1 MFFTINDIIT
11 GKKYNVNVMWITS
24 MKNGDDSQSAPNF
37 ELLLYQGDGGRPLVE
52 SYASAAERK
61 ERRDTIVEAG
71 SFFELNSIQYNLV
84 WVQSVAKVNA
94 GDPLYDGNLAQKP
107 AVSITFANG
116 RTIYGQFDTEQARD
130 DFYDLLIESMLSG
143 GLVQRDTFDDF
154 PKKGNPGC
162 VYLAKDTGITYYW
175 DKVLKQYVTTGS
187 GGRKG
192 IYEAINDLPTTLGQV
207 VTINKSDL
215 RELVKPTVDFMETSD
230 VIDDEGTRGIIIANN
245 DTTVDVCIIPDQ
257 TIDSFKQVATEADL
271 PETGKTN
278 ILLYVQDID
287 EFRIWNDSV
296 PGWVDPFHPIR
307 FESDITPE
315 TARTNTLYI
324 DETEARYTSDNIEW
338 KYITSEARPY
348 QKGTTYYK
356 GMLVYRDNIL
366 TKATVTFK
374 SNATVGKNT
383 AEAFAYD
390 LDKGNLEVI
399 IDAYARTNVMY
410 DLSDQLD
417 EDTQE
422 FNLPAGVTPERS
434 VLVFYAGQLLI
445 EGVNYIIDYTN
456 QKLRLLFE
464 EDPDSL
470 EDRHLTM
477 IVGNIE
483 APAGVRTVT
492 GIIPGLVDNTDP
504 FNPVIGHDDTK
515 IDKSIA
521 NRLVSNTDVT
531 EVDGAVDMTFTYA
544 DTDDGSVFAKKVIF
558 KTPNDNIEFKVNNV
572 TPQIREIEISAFG
585 AAEVTERAITFD
597 GTSREF
603 DLPINVDTT
612 RPLVVMVNGLALT
625 SGEDYD
631 YVIVG
636 NKIKFTYVFE
646 VDSNAVIV
654 NFK

>member
-1 MFFTINDIIT
+1 
-11 GKKYNVNVMWITS
+11 
-24 MKNGDDSQSAPNF
+24 
-37 ELLLYQGDGGRPLVE
+37 
-52 SYASAAERK
+52 
-61 ERRDTIVEAG
+61 
-71 SFFELNSIQYNLV
+71 
-84 WVQSVAKVNA
+84 
-94 GDPLYDGNLAQKP
+94 
-107 AVSITFANG
+107 
-116 RTIYGQFDTEQARD
+116 
-130 DFYDLLIESMLSG
+130 
-143 GLVQRDTFDDF
+143 
-154 PKKGNPGC
+154 
-162 VYLAKDTGITYYW
+162 
-175 DKVLKQYVTTGS
+175 
-187 GGRKG
+187 
-192 IYEAINDLPTTLGQV
+192 
-207 VTINKSDL
+207 
-215 RELVKPTVDFMETSD
+215 
-230 VIDDEGTRGIIIANN
+230 
-245 DTTVDVCIIPDQ
+245 
-257 TIDSFKQVATEADL
+257 
-271 PETGKTN
+271 
-278 ILLYVQDID
+278 
-287 EFRIWNDSV
+287 
-296 PGWVDPFHPIR
+296 
-307 FESDITPE
+307 
-315 TARTNTLYI
+315 
-324 DETEARYTSDNIEW
+324 
-338 KYITSEARPY
+338 
-348 QKGTTYYK
+348 
-356 GMLVYRDNIL
+356 MLVYRDNIL

-383 AEAFAYD
+383 AEAFTYD

-399 IDAYARTNVMY
+399 VDAYTRTNVIY

-445 EGVNYIIDYTN
+445 EGVNYIIDYTS
-456 QKLRLLFE
+456 QRLRLLFE

-470 EDRHLTM
+470 EDRHLIM
-477 IVGNIE
+477 IIGNIE

-531 EVDGAVDMTFTYA
+531 EVDGAVDMTFTYT
-544 DTDDGSVFAKKVIF
+544 DTDDGSIFAKKIIF